1 MTGALHRWNA
11 KSPDSKVR
19 AFAVFFGRGL
29 DAELRVGL

>member
-11 KSPDSKVR
+11 ESPDSKVR
-19 AFAVFFGRGL
+19 AFAVFGRGL